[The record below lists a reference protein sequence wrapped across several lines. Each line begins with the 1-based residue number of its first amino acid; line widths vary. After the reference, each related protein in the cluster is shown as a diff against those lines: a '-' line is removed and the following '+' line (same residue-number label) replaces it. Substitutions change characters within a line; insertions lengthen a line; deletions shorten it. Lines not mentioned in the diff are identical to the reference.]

1 MSQRLAVSALAL
13 LRQNENTPITE
24 NILMLG
30 LPAVTGLVMSGE
42 WKNKKKLAR
51 QWRRR
56 DREAKL

>member
-1 MSQRLAVSALAL
+1 MKKIDFEHGGIA
-13 LRQNENTPITE
+13 E

-30 LPAVTGLVMSGE
+30 LPAVSGLVLSGE

-56 DREAKL
+56 EREAGI